1 MPAGPNKNIDADIPT
16 VDHIKNLIIAQ
27 NQAETKQINA
37 FINIIRLHVRK
48 LANFFDLNV
57 NLSYAYRYGEKQ
69 LNIYFLIKTLKIYQ
83 G

>member
-1 MPAGPNKNIDADIPT
+1 MQIFQQ
-16 VDHIKNLIIAQ
+16 LIMLKTLLSLKTKPRQ
-27 NQAETKQINA
+27 KQINA

-69 LNIYFLIKTLKIYQ
+69 TEHLFLNKDLKIYQ
-83 G
+83 GYSSKITKI